1 MFLEIVTPEASIFQG
16 EVDSVTVPGV
26 VGEFQILNNHAP
38 IVSLLQEGKV
48 RINGNLTIPEAFE
61 SQFSNGD
68 NGSKVLKIN
77 SGTIEMS
84 DNKIIIL
91 VDWSVLLDSIKHP
104 RLFGGD
110 FFCSFFSGLSDLML
124 IKAVTESFVSVTK
137 E

>member
-16 EVDSVTVPGV
+16 EVDTVTVPGV

-48 RINGNLTIPEAFE
+48 RINGNFTLDEAYE
-61 SQFSNGD
+61 NQFSNGD
-68 NGSKVLKIN
+68 NGSKVLNIN

-91 VDWSVLLDSIKHP
+91 VD
-104 RLFGGD
+104 
-110 FFCSFFSGLSDLML
+110 
-124 IKAVTESFVSVTK
+124 
-137 E
+137 